1 MVGRMKLPN
10 EVIVDYSHAM
20 LGDAALLKFAE
31 RVVRD
36 CAECAKSFPGEFVNS
51 TTQRQATANAILK
64 RYGLT

>member
-1 MVGRMKLPN
+1 MKLP
-10 EVIVDYSHAM
+10 EELLIKDIDQY
-20 LGDAALLKFAE
+20 ALPPTIEAI
-31 RVVRD
+31 VRD